1 MSLQLRNDCQ
11 GALDALGLSMLH
23 VEVRDKTL
31 AVVGECGQTIV
42 VVSGIQ
48 CGSKITTKEI
58 ALAVGLFDKFL
69 HKNSADLIK
78 YIKAKKASVGMI
90 QPTYAGSDFNSFT
103 NYSGKL
109 NTTNWYLILSYG
121 TVTCKVPDLKTKKVK
136 ITPDDLHYSALPPN
150 NLAGIRTTL
159 NMIADEETELVKAFK
174 ELNNYFVIMNDLHV
188 LGSKLSSCSI

>member
-23 VEVRDKTL
+23 VEVREKTL

-42 VVSGIQ
+42 MVNGIQ
-48 CGSKITTKEI
+48 CGSSITTKEV

-78 YIKAKKASVGMI
+78 YIKAKKASAGMI
-90 QPTYAGSDFNSFT
+90 QPTYGNGIFNSST
-103 NYSGKL
+103 NY
-109 NTTNWYLILSYG
+109 NTKPNSVNWYLGLGYA
-121 TVTCKVPDLKTKKVK
+121 TVTCKLPDLKTKKVK
-136 ITPDDLHYSALPPN
+136 ITPDDLHYLVLQSN
-150 NLAGIRTTL
+150 NLAGLRTTL
-159 NMIADEETELVKAFK
+159 DMIADEETELVKAFQ
-174 ELNNYFVIMNDLHV
+174 ELNTHFVIMNDLHT